1 MAGPNKQPLPS
12 DKPRSVEEWLSNIVA
27 SSRTQD
33 FWGEVVIVFEKG
45 NIVRV
50 YRKQSLFPPGK
61 ADNPGG
67 SSPV

>member
-1 MAGPNKQPLPS
+1 MAKPVPPDPY

-45 NIVRV
+45 EIARV
-50 YRKQSLFPPGK
+50 YRKQSLMPPGK
-61 ADNPGG
+61 SESPGG
-67 SSPV
+67 SRPI